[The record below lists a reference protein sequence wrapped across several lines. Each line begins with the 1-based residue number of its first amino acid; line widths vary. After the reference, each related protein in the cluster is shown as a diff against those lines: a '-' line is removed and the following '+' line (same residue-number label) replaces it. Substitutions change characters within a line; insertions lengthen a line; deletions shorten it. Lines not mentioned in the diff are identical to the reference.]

1 MRGRRINAIKKRT
14 RSPEVW
20 ALIDELDEL
29 LAYGEDDLNWH
40 QANRDGSWPT
50 ARGYAEEILRKCD
63 EREKVA

>member
-1 MRGRRINAIKKRT
+1 M
-14 RSPEVW
+14 W